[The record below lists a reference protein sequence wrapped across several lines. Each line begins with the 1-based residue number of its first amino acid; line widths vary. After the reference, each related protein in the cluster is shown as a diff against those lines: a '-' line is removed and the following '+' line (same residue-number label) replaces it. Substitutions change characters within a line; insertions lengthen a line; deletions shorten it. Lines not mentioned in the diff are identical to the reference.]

1 MTHHALTLTEAIV
14 CTQRVVAPFD
24 PICRFLAAPSVWRF
38 LWLQPTEGLHIV
50 AYGIADMLPTWP
62 TGDRARAIQEALA
75 AIQVALP
82 GLPLNGP
89 LLIGGRS
96 FDPTSSGT
104 AGTAPWE
111 NFPPGLLVLPKH
123 LAIGT
128 QEQAWELTI
137 TGQLPIEH
145 AWSVSPQT
153 DVSTRANTN
162 QMLSFAAWTQLIA
175 RAQAAMRAGILEKV
189 VLARAVV
196 ERPTV
201 TLEHTLRWLTAAY
214 PTCTI
219 CALGW
224 GDAFFLSATPE
235 RLVRVQGQHIETM
248 ALAGSAPRGTTPADD
263 AAKAAAL
270 LASAKDR
277 HEHQLV
283 VEAIRDELAPLCRE
297 LTISPAPSV
306 LTMPNVQHL
315 ATPIS
320 GTLNSTATIFDL
332 VDRLHPTPA
341 VGGQPRAAALAF
353 LRANEPIARGWYAG
367 TLGWI
372 DARGSGDFV
381 VTLRSAL
388 LRGGVAW
395 LYAGCGIVAASQPD
409 SEWEE
414 TELKLRPMRAALGV
428 LADER

>member
-1 MTHHALTLTEAIV
+1 
-14 CTQRVVAPFD
+14 
-24 PICRFLAAPSVWRF
+24 
-38 LWLQPTEGLHIV
+38 
-50 AYGIADMLPTWP
+50 
-62 TGDRARAIQEALA
+62 
-75 AIQVALP
+75 
-82 GLPLNGP
+82 
-89 LLIGGRS
+89 
-96 FDPTSSGT
+96 
-104 AGTAPWE
+104 
-111 NFPPGLLVLPKH
+111 LLVLPKH
-123 LAIGT
+123 LALGT
-128 QEQAWELTI
+128 REQTWELTI
-137 TGQLPIEH
+137 TGQLPIDH
-145 AWSVSPQT
+145 SWSVPPQT

-162 QMLSFAAWTQLIA
+162 QMLSFATWAQLIA

-201 TLEHTLRWLTAAY
+201 PLEHTLRWLAASY

-224 GDAFFLSATPE
+224 GDALFLSATPE

-283 VEAIRDELAPLCRE
+283 VEAIRDALAPLCHE
-297 LTISPAPSV
+297 LAISPTPTV

-315 ATPIS
+315 ATPIV
-320 GTLNSTATIFDL
+320 GTLNGTATIFDL
-332 VDRLHPTPA
+332 ADRLHPTPA

-353 LRANEPIARGWYAG
+353 LRANEPIPRGWYAG
-367 TLGWI
+367 MLGWI
-372 DARGSGDFV
+372 DAEGSGELV

-388 LRGGVAW
+388 LRGERAW
-395 LYAGCGIVAASQPD
+395 LYAGCGIVAGSQPD